1 MAVNFFSSKGSNE
14 TCAIHLKSD
23 NIELMI
29 GNETDEVIQEF
40 FELFYKNIK
49 KVLRNQRRVANLFL
63 TVLIYCTIN
72 VIK

>member
-14 TCAIHLKSD
+14 TYAMHLKSD

-29 GNETDEVIQEF
+29 GNETDEVIQEL

-49 KVLRNQRRVANLFL
+49 KVLRNQ
-63 TVLIYCTIN
+63 
-72 VIK
+72 